1 MALTGYNGILGYRTD
16 QSYETRPDDLDANKV
31 EWLDAHPDF
40 SLAKEREG
48 AKKVADA
55 MKAEGWLFASHTWG
69 HQNVGQIGLETLQTD
84 TRKFKD
90 NVDPLIG
97 GTDIIIFAFGTDLCG
112 PEDYHGDK
120 FEYLKGA
127 GYNYFCNVDSSKYYV
142 QIRERYFRQG
152 RRNLDGYRMYYH
164 PELLE
169 DLFDVKSVFDPV
181 RPTPVPPM
189 A

>member
-69 HQNVGQIGLETLQTD
+69 HQNVG
-84 TRKFKD
+84 R
-90 NVDPLIG
+90 
-97 GTDIIIFAFGTDLCG
+97 
-112 PEDYHGDK
+112 
-120 FEYLKGA
+120 
-127 GYNYFCNVDSSKYYV
+127 
-142 QIRERYFRQG
+142 
-152 RRNLDGYRMYYH
+152 
-164 PELLE
+164 
-169 DLFDVKSVFDPV
+169 
-181 RPTPVPPM
+181 
-189 A
+189 